1 MQIRSALAALA
12 LLALVP
18 FSAFAKTHTLAD
30 AKVTFDAP
38 DSWKVEKDDG
48 MTAVGNEADDAG
60 VVILTLDAE
69 NIEKGL
75 EAASA
80 ELEKLVK
87 DPQPSG
93 EPSEAPIGG
102 MKAMLASATAKVDGE
117 DVKVDLLVLESKSG
131 KFLIGIGITKKSSKD
146 ASESLKLLKSF
157 KAAAN

>member
-12 LLALVP
+12 LLATIP
-18 FSAFAKTHTLAD
+18 FSAFAKTHTIAD

-38 DSWKVEKDDG
+38 DSWKIEKEDG

-87 DPQPSG
+87 DPEPAG

-102 MKAMLASATAKVDGE
+102 MKAMLASATAKVEGD
-117 DVKVDLLVLESKSG
+117 DVKVDLLVLEAKSG

-146 ASESLKLLKSF
+146 AGESLKLLKSF
-157 KAAAN
+157 KATGK